1 MNLKNMLNE
10 RSQTEEVTYIM
21 MITSVYPKSVN
32 PYRQKAEQMLLAVG
46 EGCTGNNYLLP
57 GSESG

>member
-1 MNLKNMLNE
+1 MNLKNMLHE
-10 RSQTEEVTYIM
+10 RSQTEEVTYF

-32 PYRQKAEQMLLAVG
+32 PYRQKVEQMLLAVG